1 MSAQVLQFPARTEL
15 AYRPSFHE
23 FIRDELGLEHVRRVY
38 RVKRRTPTFKG
49 VPWGANTVLLTE
61 KDYDAQ
67 QAAYRARFGKTYEW
81 ED

>member
-1 MSAQVLQFPARTEL
+1 MTAQIIQFPARTEL
-15 AYRPSFHE
+15 AYRPSFRE
-23 FIRDELGLEHVRRVY
+23 FIAAEMGLDFARRVY

-61 KDYDAQ
+61 RDYDAKK
-67 QAAYRARFGKTYEW
+67 AAYHARFGKTYEW